1 MRSDS
6 TICSVSRRRLLRT
19 GTSAITGLV
28 VGFYAPK
35 NNGFFATMLAESLG
49 NVFVPNAFLR
59 VAPDN
64 TVTVVSKHADAGQG
78 IYTGLATIIAEEL
91 DADWSQVRVEPAP
104 ADRDLYKNLQ
114 FGGQGTGGSNSIVN
128 SYEQYRRAGATAR
141 AMLVSAAADR
151 WKVPSGEITVE
162 KGVVRHTASGR
173 QASFGKLAQAA
184 ASVPVPAQVT
194 LKDPKNFTLIGAEH
208 LPRLDSRDKTT
219 GKAVFAIDV
228 SLPELA
234 IALVARPPL
243 FGATVK
249 TFDAAKTKAV
259 PSVLDVVQISTGV
272 AVIAKS
278 FQAAQ
283 QGRTALRIEW
293 DESKAE
299 KRGTP
304 EFLTEYRSLL
314 GQPGAVARR
323 DGDCAQAMARAAR
336 TLTATFEFPYLACAP
351 MEPLSA
357 VVRLSPNQC
366 DIWTGDWD
374 VSGVQD
380 DAARITGLSTQQ
392 VHIHTLYGGGSFG
405 RRGNGALEAIEVAKA
420 IDGRFPVKLFWT
432 RQDDM
437 WGGQYRPMYLHK
449 LDAALDEQGNL
460 IAWQHRIVGQ
470 SILGKDPNWILD
482 GIDVTSVAGASNIPY
497 DIPNILV
504 DLHSPVLGVQIERWR
519 SVGNSHNAFAVE
531 TFMDDVAHAAGR
543 DPYQFR
549 RALLMKDPRDKP
561 MKLVAPDRMKPSLF
575 AKFPRDR
582 RVLELATEKS
592 GWGTP
597 LPPGKGRGLAVH
609 YSFRSSVAQVAE
621 VTVGGDG
628 AVKVDRVVCAVD
640 CGVAINPD
648 VIRAQMEGGIAFG
661 LSAILH
667 GAITLKDGKVEQSNF
682 NDYRVLRM
690 NEMPRVEVHIVGSL
704 EPPTGIGESVVP
716 PIGPAVSNAIFAAT
730 GKRVRTLPLSS
741 NTPGGL
747 Y

>member
-1 MRSDS
+1 MQSDS
-6 TICSVSRRRLLRT
+6 KIAPVSRRRFLAT
-19 GTSAITGLV
+19 GASAATGLV

-35 NNGFFATMLAESLG
+35 SNGFFASMRAESR
-49 NVFVPNAFLR
+49 NIVFAPNAFLR

-64 TVTVVSKHADAGQG
+64 TVTVVSKHQEGGQG

-91 DADWSQVRVEPAP
+91 DADWSQVRVEAAP
-104 ADRDLYKNLQ
+104 ADRELYKNLQ
-114 FGGQGTGGSNSIVN
+114 FGSQGTGGSNSIAN

-141 AMLVSAAADR
+141 AMLVAAAADR
-151 WKVPSGEITVE
+151 WSVPSAEITVE
-162 KGVVRHTASGR
+162 KGVVKHAASRR

-194 LKDPKNFTLIGAEH
+194 LKDPKNFELIGAEH
-208 LPRLDSRDKTT
+208 LPRLDSRAKTT
-219 GKAVFAIDV
+219 GKAVFAIDF
-228 SLPELA
+228 SLPDMA
-234 IALVARPPL
+234 IALVARSPL

-249 TFDAAKTKAV
+249 KFDPSKSKAM
-259 PSVLDVVQISTGV
+259 PGVLDVVQISTGI

-278 FQAAQ
+278 FPAAK
-283 QGRTALRIEW
+283 QGRDALRIEW

-299 KRGTP
+299 RRGTP
-304 EFLTEYRSLL
+304 EVLSEYRRLL
-314 GQPGAVARR
+314 DQPGSVARR
-323 DGDCAQAMARAAR
+323 DGDCEQALARAAR
-336 TLTATFEFPYLACAP
+336 TLTATFEFPYLAHAT

-357 VVRLSPNQC
+357 VVRLLANQC

-380 DAARITGLSTQQ
+380 DAARITGLTTQQ
-392 VHIHTLYGGGSFG
+392 IHIHTLYGGGSFG
-405 RRGNGALEAIEVAKA
+405 RRGSGASEVVEVAKA
-420 IDGRFPVKLFWT
+420 INGRFPVKLFWT
-432 RQDDM
+432 REDDIR
-437 WGGQYRPMYLHK
+437 GDSYRPTYLHK
-449 LDAALDEQGNL
+449 LDAGLDERGNL
-460 IAWQHRIVGQ
+460 TAWQHRVVGQ
-470 SILGKDPNWILD
+470 SVLGSDPDFVIN

-504 DLHSPVLGVQIERWR
+504 DLHSPVLGVPIEKWR

-531 TFMDDVAHAAGR
+531 TFLDDVAHAAGR

-549 RALLMKDPRDKP
+549 RALLMEDPRDKP
-561 MKLVAPDRMKPSLF
+561 MQIVAPDFMKPGLF

-582 RVLELATEKS
+582 RVLELAAEKS

-621 VTVGGDG
+621 VTVGSDG
-628 AVKVDRVVCAVD
+628 GVKVDRVVCAVD

-661 LSAILH
+661 LSAILY
-667 GAITLKDGKVEQSNF
+667 GAITLKNGKVEQSNF
-682 NDYRVLRM
+682 DDYRVLRM
-690 NEMPRVEVHIVGSL
+690 NEMPRVEVHIVRSD

-730 GKRVRTLPLSS
+730 GKRVRTLPLFP
-741 NTPGGL
+741 NT
-747 Y
+747 